1 MPEMTNVLL
10 LVADALVYFVA
21 LAGLLRARDRFG
33 LGPFFCALGVLHFLE
48 TYLAS
53 IFYVTL
59 PLGIVTSPGSTI
71 LFTGKLMLLLLL
83 YIREDAS
90 VVRQPIYGLLF
101 GNVLV
106 FVLGFVLRH
115 HALAP
120 LSGGRDADFAF
131 LDEMGGLMVWGTAIL
146 FIDCIIIILLYERT
160 RAWFGDQVFP
170 RLLVSSVMVLT
181 FDQVAFFSGL
191 SLLTGAGLPVLIGG
205 WIAKMGAVALYSVLG
220 TIYLLHFERSLGR
233 RAAPRLRDVF
243 DTLTYRERYESLL
256 ARTGCDALTG
266 TLDRHALETYG
277 RRAVDSAAGAGRP
290 MALLL
295 IDIDRLKTVNERSGR
310 EAGDRLL
317 KMTARE
323 IMSAAR
329 LSDFTYR
336 FGGEEFVVLSDGL
349 AGADALALAERI
361 RHAVMMASAADP
373 GGKITVS
380 IGVAS
385 CPADGAG
392 YEALFMTAAGRLA
405 EAKALGGNQVIGRR
419 EPAFGV

>member
-1 MPEMTNVLL
+1 MPELTNVLL
-10 LVADALVYFVA
+10 LAADALIYFVA
-21 LAGLLRARDRFG
+21 LAGLLRLRDRIG

-83 YIREDAS
+83 YIREDAV

-106 FVLGFVLRH
+106 FVLGFLLRH
-115 HALAP
+115 HVLAP
-120 LSGGRDADFAF
+120 SEAGRGADFAF

-146 FIDCIIIILLYERT
+146 FLDCIIIILLYERT
-160 RAWFGDQVFP
+160 RAWFGDRVFP
-170 RLLVSSVMVLT
+170 RLLAASAMVLT
-181 FDQVAFFSGL
+181 FDQVAFFLGL
-191 SLLTGAGLPVLIGG
+191 SFLTGAGLPVLTGG
-205 WIAKMGAVALYSVLG
+205 WIAKMGAVTLYSMFG
-220 TIYLLHFERSLGR
+220 AIYLNYFDRPLGR
-233 RAAPRLRDVF
+233 QSAPRLRDVF

-277 RRAVDSAAGAGRP
+277 RRAVDGAAGTQRP
-290 MALLL
+290 LSLML
-295 IDIDRLKTVNERSGR
+295 IDLDRLNAVNERFGR
-310 EAGDRLL
+310 AAGDRLL
-317 KMTARE
+317 TLTARE

-329 LSDFTYR
+329 LCDFTYR
-336 FGGEEFVVLSDGL
+336 FGGEEFVVIADGL
-349 AGADALALAERI
+349 AGAEALALAERI
-361 RHAVMMASAADP
+361 RHAIATAAAADP
-373 GGKITVS
+373 AGPLTAS

-385 CPADGAG
+385 TPGDGVS
-392 YEALFMTAAGRLA
+392 YDALFMSAARRL
-405 EAKALGGNQVIGRR
+405 EQAKALGRNQVVGAPR
-419 EPAFGV
+419 

>member
-1 MPEMTNVLL
+1 MPELTNVLL
-10 LVADALVYFVA
+10 LAADALIYFMA
-21 LAGLLRARDRFG
+21 LAGLLRLRDRIG

-59 PLGIVTSPGSTI
+59 PAGIVTSPGSTI

-83 YIREDAS
+83 YIREDAV

-115 HALAP
+115 HELAV
-120 LSGGRDADFAF
+120 LEGARAADFGF
-131 LDEMGGLMVWGTAIL
+131 LDEMGGLMVWGTVIL
-146 FIDCIIIILLYERT
+146 FVDCIIMILLYERT
-160 RAWFGDQVFP
+160 RGWFGDRVFP
-170 RLLVSSVMVLT
+170 RLLVSSAMVLT

-191 SLLTGAGLPVLIGG
+191 SLLTGAGLPVLLGG

-220 TIYLLHFERSLGR
+220 AVYLLRFDRPLGR
-233 RAAPRLRDVF
+233 EAVPRLRDVF

-277 RRAVDSAAGAGRP
+277 RRAVDSAAVAQRP
-290 MALLL
+290 LSL
-295 IDIDRLKTVNERSGR
+295 ILVDLDRLKAVNKRAGR
-310 EAGDRLL
+310 AAGDRFL
-317 KMTARE
+317 KLTARE

-336 FGGEEFVVLSDGL
+336 FGGEEFVVVADGL
-349 AGADALALAERI
+349 AGDDALALAERI
-361 RHAVMMASAADP
+361 RHTVATAAQADP
-373 GGKITVS
+373 AGPLTVS
-380 IGVAS
+380 VGVAS
-385 CPADGAG
+385 SPADGAS
-392 YEALFMTAAGRLA
+392 YDVLFMAAAGRL
-405 EAKALGGNQVIGRR
+405 EQAKALGRNQVIGAPR
-419 EPAFGV
+419 

>member
-1 MPEMTNVLL
+1 MPELTNVLL
-10 LVADALVYFVA
+10 LAVDALIYFVA
-21 LAGLLRARDRFG
+21 LAGLLRLRDRIG

-59 PLGIVTSPGSTI
+59 PLGIVASPGSTV

-83 YIREDAS
+83 YIREDA
-90 VVRQPIYGLLF
+90 VAVRQPIYGLLF

-106 FVLGFVLRH
+106 FVLGFVLRNQG
-115 HALAP
+115 LAAM
-120 LSGGRDADFAF
+120 SAGRGADFAY
-131 LDEMGGLMVWGTAIL
+131 LDQMGGLMVWGTAIL
-146 FIDCIIIILLYERT
+146 FLDCIVIILLYERT
-160 RAWFGDQVFP
+160 RAWFGDRVLP
-170 RLLVSSVMVLT
+170 RLLVASAMVLT
-181 FDQVAFFSGL
+181 FDQVAFFTGL

-220 TIYLLHFERSLGR
+220 AIYLTYFERPMGR
-233 RAAPRLRDVF
+233 QAAPRLRDVF

-277 RRAVDSAAGAGRP
+277 RRAVDGAAGTQRP
-290 MALLL
+290 LSLVL
-295 IDIDRLKTVNERSGR
+295 IDLDRLNSINERFGR
-310 EAGDRLL
+310 AAGDRLL
-317 KMTARE
+317 TLAARE

-336 FGGEEFVVLSDGL
+336 FGGEEFVVIADGL

-361 RHAVMMASAADP
+361 RHAVASAAAADP
-373 GGKITVS
+373 AGPLTVS
-380 IGVAS
+380 IGVS
-385 CPADGAG
+385 STPRDGAS
-392 YEALFMTAAGRLA
+392 YDALFMSAAGRL
-405 EAKALGGNQVIGRR
+405 EQAKALGRNQVIGALR
-419 EPAFGV
+419 

>member
-1 MPEMTNVLL
+1 MPELTNVLL
-10 LVADALVYFVA
+10 LAADALIYFVA
-21 LAGLLRARDRFG
+21 LAGLLRLRDRLG

-71 LFTGKLMLLLLL
+71 LFTGKLMLLLML
-83 YIREDAS
+83 YIREDAV
-90 VVRQPIYGLLF
+90 VVRQPIYGLLL

-120 LSGGRDADFAF
+120 LTADRAADFAF

-160 RAWFGDQVFP
+160 RAWFGDRIFP
-170 RLLVSSVMVLT
+170 RLLVASAMVLT
-181 FDQVAFFSGL
+181 FDQVAFFLGL

-205 WIAKMGAVALYSVLG
+205 WIAKMGAVALYSVFG
-220 TIYLLHFERSLGR
+220 AVYLSYVDRPPGR
-233 RAAPRLRDVF
+233 QAAPRLRDVF

-256 ARTGCDALTG
+256 ARTGCDAMTG

-277 RRAVDSAAGAGRP
+277 RRAVDGAAATQRP
-290 MALLL
+290 LSFLL
-295 IDIDRLKTVNERSGR
+295 IDLDHLKAVNERFGR
-310 EAGDRLL
+310 AAGDRLL
-317 KMTARE
+317 KLTARE

-336 FGGEEFVVLSDGL
+336 FGGEEFVVVADGL
-349 AGADALALAERI
+349 SGIEALALAERI
-361 RHAVMMASAADP
+361 RHAVASATAADP
-373 GGKITVS
+373 AGPLTVS

-385 CPADGAG
+385 SPGDGAS
-392 YEALFMTAAGRLA
+392 YDVLFMSAAGRL
-405 EAKALGGNQVIGRR
+405 EQAKALGRNQAVGAPR
-419 EPAFGV
+419 

>member
-1 MPEMTNVLL
+1 MTNVLL
-10 LVADALVYFVA
+10 LAADALVYFVA
-21 LAGLLRARDRFG
+21 LAGLMRVRDRFG

-106 FVLGFVLRH
+106 FLLGFLLRH
-115 HALAP
+115 HVLAP
-120 LSGGRDADFAF
+120 VAAGRAADFAF

-146 FIDCIIIILLYERT
+146 FVDCIVIILLYERT
-160 RAWFGDQVFP
+160 RAWFGDRVFP
-170 RLLVSSVMVLT
+170 RLLVSSAMVLT

-205 WIAKMGAVALYSVLG
+205 WIAKMGAVAVYSVLG
-220 TIYLLHFERSLGR
+220 TVYLQYFERPLGR

-277 RRAVDSAAGAGRP
+277 RRAVDSAAAAGRP

-295 IDIDRLKTVNERSGR
+295 IDVDRLDAVNEGFGR

-336 FGGEEFVVLSDGL
+336 FGGEEFVVICDGL
-349 AGADALALAERI
+349 AGVDALALAERI
-361 RHAVMMASAADP
+361 RHAVMTASAAGP
-373 GGKITVS
+373 AGRITVS
-380 IGVAS
+380 IGVAT

-392 YEALFMTAAGRLA
+392 HDALFMTAAGRLA
-405 EAKALGGNQVIGRR
+405 EAKAQGGNHVAGPPR
-419 EPAFGV
+419 

>member
-290 MALLL
+290 TGAVADRHRSPQDRQRAVRPRGGRPASENDGARDHERGPPVGFHLSLWRRGIRRALRWAGRRRCAGARRTHPSCG
-295 IDIDRLKTVNERSGR
+295 DDGVRRRSGR
-310 EAGDRLL
+310 QNHGIDR
-317 KMTARE
+317 
-323 IMSAAR
+323 
-329 LSDFTYR
+329 
-336 FGGEEFVVLSDGL
+336 
-349 AGADALALAERI
+349 
-361 RHAVMMASAADP
+361 
-373 GGKITVS
+373 
-380 IGVAS
+380 
-385 CPADGAG
+385 
-392 YEALFMTAAGRLA
+392 
-405 EAKALGGNQVIGRR
+405 RR
-419 EPAFGV
+419 ELSRRRRGL